1 MSNSNAAAL
10 RVLLVEDYPD
20 LAAATADF
28 LEAEGLEVRTVM
40 LGREAVELASVFQPQ
55 LVLCDLNLPDISGL
69 DVVDELRSNP
79 ATEQTYAVILTAVGR
94 AFVKPANVD
103 AFVEKPLTIESIHA
117 LVKDTR
123 QRYGA

>member
-1 MSNSNAAAL
+1 MSDSNAAAL

-28 LEAEGLEVRTVM
+28 LEAEGLDVRTAVS
-40 LGREAVELASVFQPQ
+40 GREAVDVALAFQPQ

-69 DVVDELRSNP
+69 EVVDQLRSNP
-79 ATEQTYAVILTAVGR
+79 ATQRTYAVILTAAGR

-103 AFVEKPLTIESIHA
+103 AFVEKPLTIESIQA
-117 LVKDTR
+117 LMKAASD
-123 QRYGA
+123 AHP